1 MKGAYQAIYYNT
13 GQACNAGSR
22 LFVHKD
28 QYDDV
33 LSGLADAAGKAR
45 LGPGLD
51 EGTQM
56 GPLISAEQEERVRG
70 YIESGKSEGAELV
83 TGGNARDGDG
93 YFVEPTLFSATSDDL
108 TIAREEIFG
117 PVLVALPYDSIEEV
131 ARRANDTDYGLAA
144 GVWTRDIAAPTS
156 SPRCFGPATSGST
169 RGAPATPRRPSAA
182 SRPPAWA
189 ASTAARASTPTSRT
203 RRSG

>member
-1 MKGAYQAIYYNT
+1 MTLELGGKSPNIILPDADLQAAVKGAYQAIYYNT

-33 LSGLADAAGKAR
+33 LSGLTEAAGKAR
-45 LGPGLD
+45 LGAGLD
-51 EGTQM
+51 PDTQM

-83 TGGNARDGDG
+83 TGGDKREGDG
-93 YFVEPTLFSATSDDL
+93 WFVEPTLFSATDDNL

-117 PVLVALPYDSIEEV
+117 PVLVALPYD
-131 ARRANDTDYGLAA
+131 
-144 GVWTRDIAAPTS
+144 
-156 SPRCFGPATSGST
+156 
-169 RGAPATPRRPSAA
+169 
-182 SRPPAWA
+182 
-189 ASTAARASTPTSRT
+189 
-203 RRSG
+203 